1 MPEATLRAF
10 ADHGQAS
17 HTLDESTAAAEDI
30 LRNAQAAGID
40 LAAIT
45 AQLERDGVQSFCASY
60 EELIDRI
67 TTKTEATAL
76 TRDGFGLDPTHQGDH
91 HGHHDTS
98 ATFQGRPTPERWSC
112 R

>member
-17 HTLDESTAAAEDI
+17 HALDESTAAAEDI
-30 LRNAQAAGID
+30 LRDADRVGID

-45 AQLERDGVQSFCASY
+45 AQLEREGVQSFCASY
-60 EELIDRI
+60 HELIDRI

-76 TRDGFGLDPTHQGDH
+76 TRDGFG
-91 HGHHDTS
+91 
-98 ATFQGRPTPERWSC
+98 
-112 R
+112 